1 VSVPVLG
8 DRGLFPELEPT
19 AYLNHA
25 GISPVSLDVKYAVR
39 AILDDYGRRG
49 AAAYPAWAEQ
59 RARLKQK
66 LGALVGARGED
77 LAITQNTTRGVTD
90 VALAIPWKRGD
101 RVVLFEGEF
110 PSNVTPWQRAA
121 EAFDLEIAYLPTRDY
136 LASDEPGLARLAAE
150 LERPARLVAV
160 SAVEFQTGLRTPI
173 GRMAELAHAAGA
185 ELFVDAVQ
193 AVGANPI
200 DVTSDAVDYLA
211 CGSHKWLMGVEGAG
225 FLYVAP
231 ARVEALR
238 PLTAGWLSHEDG
250 LSFLFEGPGH
260 LLRDR
265 PLKRAASVFE
275 GANVSAV
282 GCAALEASVDLLLAL
297 GVDAVHAHVNRY
309 LDDLEPALV
318 ARGLTSL
325 RRRDA
330 AGRSAILSM
339 LPPEGVDVIAL
350 QRALGE
356 RGVAAATPDGHLR
369 LAPHWPNGAH
379 EVPLVV
385 DAFDAALHELEAD

>member
-1 VSVPVLG
+1 M
-8 DRGLFPELEPT
+8 
-19 AYLNHA
+19 
-25 GISPVSLDVKYAVR
+25 
-39 AILDDYGRRG
+39 
-49 AAAYPAWAEQ
+49 
-59 RARLKQK
+59 
-66 LGALVGARGED
+66 
-77 LAITQNTTRGVTD
+77 TD
-90 VALAIPWKRGD
+90 VALAIPWRRGD
-101 RVVLFEGEF
+101 RVVLFDGEF

-121 EAFDLEIAYLPTRDY
+121 GVFDLEIAYLPARDY
-136 LASDEPGLARLAAE
+136 LASDEAGLARLAAE

-160 SAVEFQTGLRTPI
+160 SAVEFQTGVRMPI

-193 AVGANPI
+193 AVGATPI
-200 DVTSDAVDYLA
+200 DVTTDAIDYLA

-225 FLYVAP
+225 FLYVSQ
-231 ARVEALR
+231 ARVDALR

-260 LLRDR
+260 LRRDR
-265 PLKRAASVFE
+265 PLKRAAGVFE

-297 GVDAVHAHVNRY
+297 GVEAVHAHVDRY

-318 ARGLTSL
+318 ARGFTSL

-330 AGRSAILSM
+330 AGRSAILSL
-339 LPPEGVDVIAL
+339 LPPEGIDVIAL

-356 RGVAAATPDGHLR
+356 RSVAAATPDGHLR
-369 LAPHWPNGAH
+369 LAPHWPNTARTRSRSWSTRST
-379 EVPLVV
+379 PRSTTSTT
-385 DAFDAALHELEAD
+385 AWSRRRRRASAASRRVRRSRGRGRAARGVAERWRARPSPRRSPRR